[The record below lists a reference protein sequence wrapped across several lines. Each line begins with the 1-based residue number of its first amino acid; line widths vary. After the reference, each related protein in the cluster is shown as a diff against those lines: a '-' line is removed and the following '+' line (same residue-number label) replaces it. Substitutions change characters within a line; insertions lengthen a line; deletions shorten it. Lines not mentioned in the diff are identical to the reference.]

1 MAGLKQMLK
10 DTKTAIGMDILN
22 ATLSVCMGRGQGT
35 MPEDEQEQLVNQ
47 TEILTKLND
56 QIDIATKSIG
66 SMGGW
71 V

>member
-1 MAGLKQMLK
+1 
-10 DTKTAIGMDILN
+10 
-22 ATLSVCMGRGQGT
+22 VCMGRGQGT
-35 MPEDEQEQLVNQ
+35 MPEDEQEQLINQ

-56 QIDIATKSIG
+56 QIDVATKSIG